1 MPLSGQ
7 EAIARAEASAASL
20 SRHAAWV
27 PALSDAV
34 VDPAV
39 WRVRLSEQPS
49 GQTPH
54 YFLVTLRRRQV
65 ATARMA
71 IDADSGAIREARA
84 IQAESGRLIEFVDP
98 RSVALSL
105 SAAAPAAIEPDPWWQ
120 PCRASTSM
128 IDPFFVAVVSG
139 RRFYIRV
146 DGRVFEDVEVIGH
159 G

>member
-7 EAIARAEASAASL
+7 EAIARVEASAASL

-27 PALSDAV
+27 PALSGAV

-39 WRVRLSEQPS
+39 WRVRLSKQHS

-54 YFLVTLRRRQV
+54 YFLVTLRRRTI

-84 IQAESGRLIEFVDP
+84 IQVESARLIEFADP
-98 RSVALSL
+98 RGVALPL
-105 SAAAPAAIEPDPWWQ
+105 SVAAPAAIEPDLWWQ